1 MNDFIRN
8 SCRAVAFFLLYKY
21 RSDLTWEFTIYLGV
35 FVVIIEL
42 FMRYKK

>member
-8 SCRAVAFFLLYKY
+8 LCRAVAYFLLYKY
-21 RSDLTWEFTIYLGV
+21 RSHLSWEFIIYLGV
-35 FVVIIEL
+35 FVLIIEL